1 MHILVNIQ
9 RFLLCL
15 NKVPGRMG
23 MIVTLYLI
31 SANVYNAVEAPS
43 DRGFSYIEMWMVGTQ
58 IPILLALC
66 EYGFVLYLK
75 KVENKLSKNQANK
88 KRKICSTMMKLKSLR
103 CCRKRTRPST
113 APSMNL
119 DQPNNPLSE
128 LGRSQ
133 MLNLDEPQPDLD
145 ERIKKLDFATMIFS
159 FIYFITFVSLY
170 FTVL

>member
-1 MHILVNIQ
+1 
-9 RFLLCL
+9 
-15 NKVPGRMG
+15 

-31 SANVYNAVEAPS
+31 SANVYNSVEAPNG
-43 DRGFSYIEMWMVGTQ
+43 RGFSYIELWMVGTQ

-75 KVENKLSKNQANK
+75 KVETKLPKNQATK
-88 KRKICSTMMKLKSLR
+88 KRQFCSTMMRFKPLR
-103 CCRKRTRPST
+103 CFQKRTRPLT
-113 APSMNL
+113 APSMSL
-119 DQPNNPLSE
+119 DQPNNPFSSE

-133 MLNLDEPQPDLD
+133 MLNLDEQQPDLD

-159 FIYFITFVSLY
+159 FIYFITFVFLY